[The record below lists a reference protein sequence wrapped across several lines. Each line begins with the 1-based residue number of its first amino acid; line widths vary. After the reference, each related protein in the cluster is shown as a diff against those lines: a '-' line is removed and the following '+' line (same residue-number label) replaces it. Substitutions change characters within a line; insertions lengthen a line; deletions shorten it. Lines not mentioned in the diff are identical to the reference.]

1 MRGAADAAKRMPF
14 LRRAMGSPASTAS
27 SGARGGTATKVTR
40 SNDMGDPDAVRLV
53 AAFTRHDWHAV
64 EKYLASISAWEDRAF
79 FLRLLAESHIAADD
93 WVRASGPTPLPL
105 LVRGMQRV
113 RAAWAARG
121 TGRSQSVADS
131 SWGTFFALL
140 NQAEDDLSA
149 VCSLAPDDP
158 QPWASRITTAYGLE
172 LPKAELLRML
182 AEVDARAPG
191 YRPAYVSAVNGVALK
206 WGGSHALMFDVA
218 RRAHANLPD
227 GSPGRVAIAYAHF
240 LREQHY
246 RLWEKDTKM
255 ADAYY
260 LDPAV
265 ADEVLEAAQRS
276 VLSTAFAPNRDSA
289 WPRVDF
295 AFSLSR
301 SADGRTNSQTAGAE
315 LFRSMGAVIPAQSLW
330 AERFGGEAGAQYERS
345 RDLALTPQ

>member
-1 MRGAADAAKRMPF
+1 MPLF
-14 LRRAMGSPASTAS
+14 RRAKGSTATTAA
-27 SGARGGTATKVTR
+27 SGAQGGTATQVAGN
-40 SNDMGDPDAVRLV
+40 NDMGDPDAVRLL
-53 AAFTRHDWHAV
+53 ASYKRHDWRAV
-64 EKYLASISAWEDRAF
+64 EQYLGSISAWEDRAF
-79 FLRLLAESHIAADD
+79 FLRLLAESHILAED
-93 WVRASGPTPLPL
+93 WVRASGPGPLPL

-121 TGRSQSVADS
+121 SGRSQSVTDP

-140 NQAEDDLSA
+140 NQAEDDLCA

-172 LPKAELLRML
+172 LPKADLLRML

-191 YRPAYVSAVNGVALK
+191 YRPAYVSAINGVAQK

-227 GSPGRVAIAYAHF
+227 GSPGRVAIPYAHF

-246 RLWEKDTKM
+246 RLWEKDTKT

-265 ADEVLEAAQRS
+265 ADEILEAAQRS
-276 VLSTAFAPNRDSA
+276 VLSAAFVPNRDSA

-301 SADGRTNSQTAGAE
+301 SADGRTDSQTAGAE
-315 LFRSMGAVIPAQSLW
+315 LFRSMGPVIPAQSLW
-330 AERFGGEAGAQYERS
+330 AERFGSEAGTQYERS
-345 RDLALTPQ
+345 RDLALTPR